1 MRYGTP
7 NEHRR
12 RKHSRSNNTCKT
24 VGAEDAHNPALLT
37 NPFGPYV
44 SLRVVSGG
52 SKAALS

>member
-1 MRYGTP
+1 MSYGTP

-12 RKHSRSNNTCKT
+12 RKHSRSNNTCKN
-24 VGAEDAHNPALLT
+24 AHNPALLT
-37 NPFGPYV
+37 TPPGPYV